1 MDSVHVLVCLHAADW
16 QMMRIPQLELLS
28 HGVMHDPPQDRTY
41 WEQEGSRVT
50 GWPAQKRLGIV
61 VKQAVGA
68 RLTVTVVVVV
78 ASPQPPPKVARTQ

>member
-1 MDSVHVLVCLHAADW
+1 MKETTIEVIITRGKRMS
-16 QMMRIPQLELLS
+16 
-28 HGVMHDPPQDRTY
+28 PPQDRTY

-68 RLTVTVVVVV
+68 RLTVTVVVAV